1 MTLPPES
8 STKKRVAVVGGGIV
22 GLCLAEALAERG
34 ASFRCFEKGVVGGG
48 QSAGVTRIFRH
59 RHERS
64 ELVEMALRARASW
77 TSLES
82 RLGKRLV
89 GEEGVLILTPDG
101 REGTRLE
108 RLGAPAETVSWDAA
122 SNQMPLGQA
131 GGDVPHAVFETGGGA
146 IRARSAIE
154 SLHRVVADSVVNA
167 DVQGIAQHSSG
178 VTIFASDGIYE
189 MDEVFVT
196 AGARTAPLARA
207 EGIEIPEQRAWSL
220 RLTFESRASPH
231 LPCLLDRSGSF
242 GEVAY
247 GSPTPDGRGYA
258 IGLSGSDGSIAAP
271 NTEVPDPKRLTEIR
285 SRTETYAQRLMPDGL
300 GPLTGARQCLATPLR
315 SGDDDFHTW
324 RSGRVTYFAG
334 HNLFKFAPLIGALL
348 ADSIGGRDLP
358 EELRL
363 NPPQQQA

>member
-1 MTLPPES
+1 MILPPES
-8 STKKRVAVVGGGIV
+8 STKKRVAVVGGGII

-34 ASFRCFEKGVVGGG
+34 ASFCCFERGVVGGG
-48 QSAGVTRIFRH
+48 QSGGVTRIFRH

-64 ELVEMALRARASW
+64 ELVELALRARASW
-77 TSLES
+77 TGLES
-82 RLGKRLV
+82 RLGERLV
-89 GEEGVLILTPDG
+89 GEEGVLILTPDAN
-101 REGTRLE
+101 EGARLE
-108 RLGAPAETVSWDAA
+108 RLGALVETVSWDAA
-122 SNQMPLGQA
+122 SNQMPLGLA
-131 GGDVPHAVFETGGGA
+131 GGEVPHAVFETGGGA
-146 IRARSAIE
+146 IRARSAIN
-154 SLHRVVADSVVNA
+154 SLHQVVAGSVINA
-167 DVQGIAQHSSG
+167 DVQGIARHGSG

-189 MDEVFVT
+189 VDEVFVT
-196 AGARTAPLARA
+196 AGTSTAPLAWT

-220 RLTFESRASPH
+220 RLTFESRASSP

-271 NTEVPDPKRLTEIR
+271 NTEAPDPKRLTEIR
-285 SRTETYAQRLMPDGL
+285 SRTETYAQRLMPNAL

-358 EELRL
+358 GELRL